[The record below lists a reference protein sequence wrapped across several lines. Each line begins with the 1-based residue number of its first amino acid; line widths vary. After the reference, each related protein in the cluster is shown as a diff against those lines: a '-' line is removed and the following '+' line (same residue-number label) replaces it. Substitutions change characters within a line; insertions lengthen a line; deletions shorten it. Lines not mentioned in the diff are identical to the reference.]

1 MRCIFVLL
9 FSIVEF
15 TICAQTLSRDQLRLH
30 FLQASER
37 KTALDSFLSK
47 LENIDKKTPAEECY
61 FGICNG
67 ICCQYDESNWSKFKH
82 VVKAKNALNSAVE
95 KDSKDPELR
104 FMRFML
110 EHFLPSFLGFNKHID
125 EDIKVIFSNPN
136 FIDDNLALKKKVIEF
151 MIWTKRCT
159 PEQTKLLDA
168 KMKEITRK
176 LEASG
181 KKS

>member
-1 MRCIFVLL
+1 MKHIFFL
-9 FSIVEF
+9 FLFVNGWNVF
-15 TICAQTLSRDQLRLH
+15 GQTLSRDQLRVH

-37 KTALDSFLSK
+37 KTALDSFIHK
-47 LENIDKKTPAEECY
+47 LENINKKTPAEECY

-136 FIDDNLALKKKVIEF
+136 FIDENLALKKKVIEF
-151 MIWTKRCT
+151 LIWTKRCT
-159 PEQTKLLDA
+159 AEQTKVLEA
-168 KMKEITRK
+168 KIKEINKK
-176 LEASG
+176 LEATG